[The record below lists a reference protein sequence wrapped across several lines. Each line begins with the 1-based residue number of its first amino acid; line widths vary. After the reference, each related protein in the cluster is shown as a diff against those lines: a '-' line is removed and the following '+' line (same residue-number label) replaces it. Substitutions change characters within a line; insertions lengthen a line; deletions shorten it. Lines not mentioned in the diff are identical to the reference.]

1 MRKRLKLALL
11 VVMSICTLAACS
23 KISLGYRNAPLLATL
38 WVDDVFDLPS
48 AQSDAV
54 RAAFDD
60 TWAWHVGTPR
70 LALIALMRETADRL
84 ERPVTEADVGWAFG
98 AFDRHADDIGRVFAS
113 RLAQRWTGM
122 STEEA
127 DEVAAHLAERRAE
140 LAEELS
146 EDSIDQQALKRT
158 EKLVDDMDDWF
169 GDVTD
174 AQQVF
179 IVRNEALRL
188 DRRLW
193 LQERERRHGELIAIF
208 KRNDV
213 AALEDWV
220 ANWRE
225 RRPEAVVVETER
237 REAIY
242 RRFWSDFLNQ
252 ASPAQIA
259 HAQRRLRTW
268 ADDLAGVEVPTELA
282 QRQDAACATC

>member
-1 MRKRLKLALL
+1 MRWRLPLLLL
-11 VVMSICTLAACS
+11 VSIFTLAACS
-23 KISLGYRNAPLLATL
+23 AISLGYRNAPLLASL
-38 WVDDVFDLPS
+38 WVDDVFDLPD

-54 RAAFDD
+54 REALDD
-60 TWAWHVGTPR
+60 TWDWHVGAPR
-70 LALIALMRETADRL
+70 LALIRLMRETADRL
-84 ERPVTEADVGWAFG
+84 DRPVTEADVGWAFD
-98 AFDRHADDIGRVFAS
+98 AFDRHTDEIGRIFAD
-113 RLAQRWTGM
+113 RLAQRWRGM
-122 STEEA
+122 SVGEA
-127 DEVAAHLAERRAE
+127 DDVAAHLAERRAE

-146 EDSIDQQALKRT
+146 EKTIDQQALKRT
-158 EKLVDDMDDWF
+158 EKLVDDMEDWF
-169 GDVTD
+169 GEVTD

-188 DRRLW
+188 DRRIW
-193 LQERERRHGELIAIF
+193 LEERERRHGELIDIF

-225 RRPEAVVVETER
+225 RRPADVVVETER

-252 ASPAQIA
+252 ASPEQIA

-268 ADDLAGVEVPTELA
+268 ADELAGVEVPTRLA